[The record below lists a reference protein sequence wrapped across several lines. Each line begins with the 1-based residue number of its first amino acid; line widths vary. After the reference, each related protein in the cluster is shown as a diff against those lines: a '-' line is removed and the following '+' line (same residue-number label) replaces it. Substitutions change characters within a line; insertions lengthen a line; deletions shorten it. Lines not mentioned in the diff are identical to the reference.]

1 MYRKINIK
9 LLAGIFVVLLVVAV
23 MVEMIDMRKGNRTFK
38 QDLVNVNADDVTAIE
53 VNAKSAAGKP
63 VTLKKENDVWKVE
76 ADGKT
81 YRADQSVASSMMAQ
95 LNGMKPK
102 SLVTNDKDRWDEF
115 EVTDS
120 LGTRVKL
127 FNGKDLLADVIFGKF
142 SYSQPQTMTSYVR
155 LAGDKDVYGVNGM
168 LGMSFNRNVNS
179 FRDRTLIS
187 SNIANWKKLTFTYP
201 ADSSFTLE
209 KINNKWMINGVAAD
223 SASVVRYFN
232 SIARLDDSKFAATD
246 PTGQPTHT
254 LKIEGNNNM
263 QPVEITGYY
272 TDAVNFVLG
281 TSQNQGTYFN
291 DPETAKKIFIPK
303 RKLLKK

>member
-9 LLAGIFVVLLVVAV
+9 LLAGVFVVLLVVAV

-187 SNIANWKKLTFTYP
+187 SNTANWKKLTFTYP

-209 KINNKWMINGVAAD
+209 KVNNKWMINGMAAD

-246 PTGQPTHT
+246 PTGAPTHT

-263 QPVEITGYY
+263 QPVEINGYY
-272 TDAVNFVLG
+272 TDADNFVLA
-281 TSQNQGTYFN
+281 TSQNKGTYFN
-291 DPETAKKIFIPK
+291 DPETAKKIFIPNG
-303 RKLLKK
+303 KLLKK

>member
-9 LLAGIFVVLLVVAV
+9 ILAVVFVVLLVLAV
-23 MVEMIDMRKGNRTFK
+23 IVEMVDLRKGSRTFK
-38 QDLVNVNADDVTAIE
+38 QDLVNVKADEITAVE
-53 VNAKSAAGKP
+53 VDAKSAGGKP

-76 ADGKT
+76 ANGNT
-81 YRADQSVASSMMAQ
+81 YRADQSVAGSMVAQ
-95 LNGMKPK
+95 LNDMKPK
-102 SLVTNDKDRWDEF
+102 SLVTTDKDRWKEF

-127 FNGKDLLADVIFGKF
+127 FKGNDLVADVIFGKF

-155 LAGDKDVYGVNGM
+155 LAGEKDVYGVNGM
-168 LGMSFNRNVNS
+168 LGMSFNRNANS
-179 FRDRTLIS
+179 FRDKTLIS
-187 SNIANWKKLTFTYP
+187 SNTVNWNKLTFTYP
-201 ADSSFTLE
+201 ADSSFTME
-209 KINNKWMINGVAAD
+209 KVNNKWMIDGALAD
-223 SASVVRYFN
+223 SASVAQYFN
-232 SIARLDDSKFAATD
+232 SIARLDNSKFAAND
-246 PTGQPTHT
+246 QPGQPTHR

-272 TDAVNFVLG
+272 TNADNFILG

-303 RKLLKK
+303 GKLMKK